1 MFTQTFVLLLS
12 YPSAVSQILQ
22 FPTINIETQYIYTIL
37 TSNIGTV

>member
-22 FPTINIETQYIYTIL
+22 FPTINIETQMSIL